1 MRQVQEIPLP
11 GVQGRLDHFTLDLKR
26 KRVIFSGLG
35 NNTVQVVDA
44 FAGKMIQS
52 IPGLSQP
59 QGTYYLA
66 EGDRLYVAN
75 AADEH
80 VNIYNGTTFKL
91 VKRLE
96 IGEDPD
102 NLRYD
107 PATKLLYVGYG
118 DGAITAIDTKTD
130 TLVKKIDLKVTG
142 HPEGF
147 QLESKGPRIFV
158 NIADSKN
165 IAVIDRNTGAT
176 TYWALPAGHLA
187 NFPMVL
193 DEENRRVIIGTRR
206 PSRMTVLD
214 MDSGKVVASLPAAG
228 DMDDIFYDAL
238 RKRVYVAGG
247 EGSSACSSRRTRT
260 PTSRWAS
267 SPLPSGRARA
277 PGTRSAIASISPHR
291 RPTASERASWYSSR
305 RTERLATR
313 RGVPARGGV
322 GIAFARRPAV
332 PHRRS
337 RYGGARS
344 LGRQCWRIARKA
356 LRRTCRPAAGVRAE
370 LRSGRWPRAQLRVR
384 VGATA

>member
-1 MRQVQEIPLP
+1 MKNIAFLSALAALGAVATSSHAQEREAPPIRQVQEIPLP

-35 NNTVQVVDA
+35 NNTVQIVDA
-44 FAGKMIQS
+44 FAGKMIHS

-59 QGTYYLA
+59 QGTFYLQ
-66 EGDRLYVAN
+66 EGDKLYVAN

-130 TLVKKIDLKVTG
+130 TLVKKIDFKVTG

-206 PSRMTVLD
+206 PSRMTVFD

-238 RKRVYVAGG
+238 RKRVYVSGG
-247 EGSSACSSRRTRT
+247 EGFISVFQQKDANTYEPMGKFATSVGTRT
-260 PTSRWAS
+260 GAWYVKRDRLYLA
-267 SPLPSGRARA
+267 A
-277 PGTRSAIASISPHR
+277 P
-291 RPTASERASWYSSR
+291 
-305 RTERLATR
+305 
-313 RGVPARGGV
+313 PANGL
-322 GIAFARRPAV
+322 
-332 PHRRS
+332 
-337 RYGGARS
+337 GARI
-344 LGRQCWRIARKA
+344 LVFEPQD
-356 LRRTCRPAAGVRAE
+356 
-370 LRSGRWPRAQLRVR
+370 
-384 VGATA
+384 

>member
-1 MRQVQEIPLP
+1 MSNSSPSPRNRIAFPSLLFAAALAAFAALASAQERESAPLRQVQEIPLP

-35 NNTVQVVDA
+35 NNTVQIVDA
-44 FAGKMIQS
+44 FAGKMIHS

-66 EGDRLYVAN
+66 EGDKLYVAN

-80 VNIYNGTTFKL
+80 VNIYDGTTFKMI
-91 VKRLE
+91 KRLE

-107 PATKLLYVGYG
+107 AATKLLYVGYG

-130 TLVKKIDLKVTG
+130 TVVKKIDLKVTG

-158 NIADSKN
+158 NVADSKN

-176 TYWALPAGHLA
+176 TYWSLPQGHLA
-187 NFPMVL
+187 NFPIVL

-214 MDSGKVVASLPAAG
+214 MDSGKVVASLPSAG

-238 RKRVYVAGG
+238 RKRVYVSGG
-247 EGSSACSSRRTRT
+247 EGFISVFQQKDPNTYEPMGKFATSVGTRT
-260 PTSRWAS
+260 GAWYVKRDRLYLA
-267 SPLPSGRARA
+267 A
-277 PGTRSAIASISPHR
+277 P
-291 RPTASERASWYSSR
+291 
-305 RTERLATR
+305 
-313 RGVPARGGV
+313 PANGL
-322 GIAFARRPAV
+322 
-332 PHRRS
+332 
-337 RYGGARS
+337 GARI
-344 LGRQCWRIARKA
+344 LVFEPQD
-356 LRRTCRPAAGVRAE
+356 
-370 LRSGRWPRAQLRVR
+370 
-384 VGATA
+384 